1 MSQFTLSPTS
11 LAFDVAKNGPDQTK
25 SLTITRVGG
34 GRLKWVISVASA
46 IVSLSVLP
54 TSGSS
59 TATVAV
65 TVHPGA
71 TAAGTYGALITVS
84 SETQQQTVPVTIT
97 VSQPTSTATSTGSPV
112 STSTGVP
119 RGVPFTA
126 NEQFMVYPAPV
137 PHPYRLPIRV
147 NS

>member
-1 MSQFTLSPTS
+1 MMSQFTLNPAS
-11 LAFDVAKNGPDQTK
+11 LAFNVVKNGPAQTR
-25 SLTITRVGG
+25 SLTITKVGG
-34 GRLKWVISVASA
+34 GRLKWTISVAST
-46 IVSLSVLP
+46 IVSMSVLP
-54 TSGSS
+54 TSGSN

-65 TVHPGA
+65 TVHPGP
-71 TAAGTYGALITVS
+71 TAPGTYGALITVS
-84 SETQQQTVPVTIT
+84 SKTQQQTVPVTIT

-112 STSTGVP
+112 STSTGA
-119 RGVPFTA
+119 PFTA